1 VAGHVDGAGHDNGD
15 ASYLE
20 LVEFIVRNGARVSED
35 LEELWRRVVFYICVS
50 NTDYHLRNHGFLLS
64 DQGWELSPAYDIN
77 PNPAGAGLKLNIS
90 ETDNSLEL
98 EVALSVIEHFRVTR
112 RRADE
117 IVNRIKGAVSQWEK
131 AAKKMN
137 LSAKD
142 RDMMRPA
149 FSAARE
155 H

>member
-1 VAGHVDGAGHDNGD
+1 M
-15 ASYLE
+15 
-20 LVEFIVRNGARVSED
+20 
-35 LEELWRRVVFYICVS
+35 
-50 NTDYHLRNHGFLLS
+50 
-64 DQGWELSPAYDIN
+64 SPAYDIN